1 MTDIKEIA
9 VQAREAFVKDI
20 ASGWEVMS
28 RYYADVITIDHVP
41 PDPTDGPVAAA
52 AAAAYMHDTAVAL
65 NKLKDFSCSN
75 DIRAEGQQIIL
86 ESAQSFVSVDGE
98 PVTFH
103 GQLVYQ
109 FENGRVVRLV
119 STDEPA
125 THPQL
130 VQAVAAVGGAG
141 PSPWRD
147 RDEYPPVQAPP
158 E

>member
-1 MTDIKEIA
+1 VFM
-9 VQAREAFVKDI
+9 KDI
-20 ASGWEVMS
+20 GSGWAVMS

-41 PDPTDGPVAAA
+41 PEPTDGPVAAA
-52 AAAAYMHDTAVAL
+52 AAAAYMQDSAVAL

-86 ESAQSFVSVDGE
+86 DCAQSFVGVNGE

-130 VQAVAAVGGAG
+130 VQAVAAVGGVG

-158 E
+158 A